1 MPGRPLE
8 RKTNILRR
16 SYNIS
21 PAGGRGSAC
30 LAPTLRAVPSHQ
42 HELTHSFRRRHA
54 TSPHNI
60 HTTPHASLGSGTEQ
74 DRLVA
79 AQHPPNPILTCEQR
93 ERSGEELLPRMMQI
107 AIIRSH
113 PLRAPISRACL
124 EPAEQRWPAEGE
136 EAFASSRPLFVV
148 FQAGEVCATVA
159 RSKAGIRVFVLPRPS
174 RGPDWRARARRQPLR

>member
-1 MPGRPLE
+1 MHVSLPRFAPS
-8 RKTNILRR
+8 RHTSTSSRIP
-16 SYNIS
+16 S
-21 PAGGRGSAC
+21 AGGTQP
-30 LAPTLRAVPSHQ
+30 LHITY
-42 HELTHSFRRRHA
+42 
-54 TSPHNI
+54 
-60 HTTPHASLGSGTEQ
+60 TPHRTQVSVREQNRIASLQLNTLQTRFSHANNEKEA
-74 DRLVA
+74 VK
-79 AQHPPNPILTCEQR
+79 N
-93 ERSGEELLPRMMQI
+93 SFRMMQI